1 MATSGKAYWVAGWMM
16 HDLTDQMEDHSRQL
30 TDWIE
35 AHKTEVVELLRS
47 LVRIPS
53 ITGDEA
59 EIGAFVAD
67 LCRQLGFAVKIFEEL
82 PGRPNIVAV
91 LDSGVPGP
99 TLLLNDHLDMIPPGP
114 IEAWTYP
121 PFAAEVHNGHVFGRA
136 TIDTKSGLTT
146 ILAAAMAIVFCRLP
160 FRGKLKLIFSCD
172 EEVGGR
178 HGMQYLGRLG
188 LIQAD
193 LALVTEPTSMQVEI
207 ATKGRLNLEIVT
219 HGHATH
225 GARPWLGHNAIEDMM
240 AVIAALRVL
249 GTALRT
255 RTDPLLGSASLNV
268 GLIEGGTVPNMVP
281 NRCRIE
287 VDRRVLPSET
297 PEEAVSEI
305 RYLLDGLKARIPDF
319 RYDFSQLLWWPG
331 YAMRHDEP
339 VVAMLSEAI
348 EAVTGSPPIVRGKDA
363 GTDASW
369 INILGGIPVVM
380 FSPGDGPRA
389 MNVDESVSIDDL
401 VLATKVVA
409 RFTSRVLAV
418 DR

>member
-1 MATSGKAYWVAGWMM
+1 MN
-16 HDLTDQMEDHSRQL
+16 DLSTGLLEDHITTL
-30 TDWIE
+30 KAWIDSHRVE
-35 AHKTEVVELLRS
+35 IVELLQS

-59 EIGAFVAD
+59 EIGKFVAD
-67 LCRQLGFAVKIFEEL
+67 FCRDLGFSVEVVEEL
-82 PGRPNIVAV
+82 PGRPNIIAV
-91 LDSGVPGP
+91 LDSGLPGP

-114 IEAWTYP
+114 LEAWTYP
-121 PFAAEVHNGHVFGRA
+121 PFAAEIHDGQVFGRA

-146 ILAAAMAIVFCRLP
+146 ILATAKAIVSCQVP
-160 FRGKLKLIFSCD
+160 FRGTLKLIFSCD

-219 HGHATH
+219 HGLATH
-225 GARPWLGHNAIEDMM
+225 GARPWLGHNAIEDMTV
-240 AVIAALRVL
+240 AIAELQKL
-249 GTALRT
+249 GAMLRT

-268 GLIEGGTVPNMVP
+268 GIIQGGTVPNMVP

-297 PEEAVSEI
+297 PEQAVSEI
-305 RYLLDGLKARIPDF
+305 RELLDELARRIPDF
-319 RYDFSQLLWWPG
+319 RYELKQLLWWPG
-331 YAMRHDEP
+331 YAISRDEP
-339 VVAMLSEAI
+339 IVGLISHAVET
-348 EAVTGSPPIVRGKDA
+348 VTGMPPIIRGKDA

-369 INILGGIPVVM
+369 ISILGGIPVVM

-389 MNVDESVSIDDL
+389 MNADESVSIDDL
-401 VLATKVVA
+401 ITATKVVA
-409 RFTSRVLAV
+409 QFALAALE
-418 DR
+418 RRSAAGQ

>member
-1 MATSGKAYWVAGWMM
+1 MAAFV
-16 HDLTDQMEDHSRQL
+16 DLVREHSKL
-30 TDWIE
+30 TDWIDSHRPE
-35 AHKTEVVELLRS
+35 IVELLRT

-59 EIGAFVAD
+59 EIGAFIAD
-67 LCRQLGFAVKIFEEL
+67 FCRNLGFAVDVFEEL
-82 PGRPNIVAV
+82 PGRPNIIAV

-114 IEAWTYP
+114 IEAWSYP
-121 PFAAEVHNGHVFGRA
+121 PFAAEIHDGSVFGRA

-146 ILAAAMAIVFCRLP
+146 ILATASAIVSCQFP

-178 HGMQYLGRLG
+178 HGMQYLGRLN

-240 AVIAALRVL
+240 AVIAELRML

-255 RTDPLLGSASLNV
+255 RIDPLLGSASLNV

-281 NRCRIE
+281 SRCRIE
-287 VDRRVLPSET
+287 VDRRLIPSET

-305 RYLLDGLKARIPDF
+305 KDLLDALGTRIPHF
-319 RYDFSQLLWWPG
+319 RYDFRQLLWWPG
-331 YAMRHDEP
+331 YAIRHDEP
-339 VVAMLSEAI
+339 VVALISEAVQ
-348 EAVTGSPPIVRGKDA
+348 AVTGALPIVRGKDA

-389 MNVDESVSIDDL
+389 MNADESVSIDDL
-401 VLATKVVA
+401 ILASKVVA
-409 RFTSRVLAV
+409 RFTLAV
-418 DR
+418 LNADR